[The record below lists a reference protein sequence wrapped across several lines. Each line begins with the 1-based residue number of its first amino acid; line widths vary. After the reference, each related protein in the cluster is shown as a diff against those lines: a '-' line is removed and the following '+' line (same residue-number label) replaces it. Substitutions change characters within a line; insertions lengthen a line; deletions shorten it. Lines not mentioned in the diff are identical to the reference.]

1 MTASREPDSAIAG
14 ALASLERTGALARLW
29 NKDHTLWSDSPTEIT
44 DRLGWLDVPL
54 AMRDELDAITQFA
67 RRARDDGFTH
77 VVVLG
82 MGGSS
87 LGAETLRRY
96 FGDTPGWPQLI
107 VLDST
112 IPAQVAAVAESVSP
126 ARTLFVV
133 SSKSGDTIE
142 PNVLYKFFA
151 EQVRQSGTADPGQNF
166 IAITDAGTPLD
177 SLAARDGFRETF
189 RNPPDIAGRYAVLS
203 FFGLVPAALAG
214 YDIAPL
220 LSGAERMRAACAP
233 DVSTHLNP
241 AASFGA
247 AISARAES
255 GRDKLTLLTSPSL
268 ESFGLWAEQLVS
280 ESLGKDGK
288 GIVPIAAE
296 PLADPR
302 AYAPDRHFIHL
313 KRASE
318 RFPAADTAEALE
330 SAGRPVI
337 RRRISDVSD
346 LGAEFYLW
354 EFAVA
359 VAAAIMRVHPFN
371 QPDVQRA
378 KDLARQSLDIMESTG
393 ERPRP
398 PLSGSIHELL
408 SATNPGDYLA
418 ILAYLPQ
425 TPQTDDAFSA
435 LRARILHERGIPAT
449 LGYGPRY
456 LHSTGQ
462 LHKGG
467 KNNVAALMVTER
479 RSLDLEIPGEPFT
492 FGHLSDAQAAADLQ
506 ALMDA
511 GRRVASVDIES
522 IQNP

>member
-1 MTASREPDSAIAG
+1 MTAPREPNSTIAG
-14 ALASLERTGALARLW
+14 ALASLERTRALERVW
-29 NKDHTLWSDSPTEIT
+29 NKDHTLWAESPTEIT

-54 AMRDELDAITQFA
+54 AMREELDAVTSFA
-67 RRARDDGFTH
+67 RRARDDGFAH

-96 FGDTPGWPQLI
+96 FGKIQGWPQLI

-112 IPAQVAAVAESVSP
+112 IPAQVAAVADSISP
-126 ARTLFVV
+126 ARTLFTV

-151 EQVRQSGTADPGQNF
+151 EEVRQSRAADPGQNF
-166 IAITDAGTPLD
+166 IAITDAGSPLD
-177 SLAARDGFRETF
+177 RLAARDGFRETF

-203 FFGLVPAALAG
+203 FFGLVPATLAG

-233 DVSTHLNP
+233 DVPTRQNP
-241 AASFGA
+241 AARLGA
-247 AISARAES
+247 AIAALAES

-268 ESFGLWAEQLVS
+268 DSFGLWAEQLVS
-280 ESLGKDGK
+280 ESLGKDGR
-288 GIVPIAAE
+288 GIVPVAAE
-296 PLADPR
+296 PIANPS
-302 AYAPDRHFIHL
+302 AYANDRHFIHL
-313 KRASE
+313 KRAGEDS
-318 RFPAADTAEALE
+318 PTDALADALE
-330 SAGRPVI
+330 SDGHPII
-337 RRRISDVSD
+337 RRRISDASD
-346 LGAEFYLW
+346 LGAELYLW

-378 KDLARQSLDIMESTG
+378 KDLARQALDDMESTDA
-393 ERPRP
+393 RPRP
-398 PLSGSIHELL
+398 PLKGSIPELL
-408 SATNPGDYLA
+408 SAANPGDYLA
-418 ILAYLPQ
+418 ILAYLRQ
-425 TPQTDDAFSA
+425 TPRTDAAFSA
-435 LRARILHERGIPAT
+435 LRASVMNEYGIATT

-467 KNNVAALMVTER
+467 RNNVIALIVTER
-479 RSLDLEIPGEPFT
+479 RSQDLEIPGEPFT
-492 FGHLSDAQAAADLQ
+492 FGHLSDAQATADLQ
-506 ALMDA
+506 ALTDA
-511 GRRVASVDIES
+511 GRRVASVDISEL
-522 IQNP
+522 